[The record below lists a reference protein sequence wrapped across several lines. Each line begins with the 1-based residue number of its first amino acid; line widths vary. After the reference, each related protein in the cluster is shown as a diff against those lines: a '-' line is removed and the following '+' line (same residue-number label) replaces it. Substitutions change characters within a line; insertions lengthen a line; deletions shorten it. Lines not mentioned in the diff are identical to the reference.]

1 MPTTDKPQE
10 SGRTPA
16 RSSSVPGLPAFTTV
30 AIALSVSVM
39 ITIIAMLATFGL
51 YRWRPHYLQARD
63 MMGVTVFGNAVVH
76 ASVEEKDINVGT
88 VQNVQGGGGAHPLD
102 NLDLLLENLAARKPQ
117 RSFHPELRFR
127 FSERSNAL
135 GTVPPLLAASLAG
148 YPADGLMHLAAAA
161 LAPERAEEQQ
171 RALLIDLVRE
181 TAIRNGISPSA
192 LSVEAVRPSESKG
205 KTTTRL
211 MAILSGHV
219 SPDMLYQA
227 VSRTVRGKDVVTDQ
241 EAVSGQKALIKVY
254 FQDALCVELLCITPV
269 PFGTKSPESM
279 QVRAPEKAMAVQP
292 RSVKPTKAQEEPA
305 VLPMTEKASARPKA
319 EPEKSQPA
327 PKVDPAQQV
336 AKDLTPP
343 LQSAT
348 DSALPEQTSVTPAPA
363 GLSSA
368 TPSEPE
374 DMETYGQSL
383 PPASAPKPEP
393 AATPA
398 PPDQLLTDKDAG
410 TAALAHVKAAPAL
423 EPVALPAESAS
434 LAPDQDPVLQEP
446 DTIEAFPVVLEAAP
460 VLPEVP
466 VPPGE
471 MTKAAEN
478 PLPQESA
485 VVEAPV
491 VTQEAVQ
498 ILPEVP
504 APPGETTEAAEN
516 PLPQESA
523 VVEAPVVIQE
533 AVPVFPEAS
542 VPSQTTVTSAVEV
555 VQPEAQG
562 EAAGEEA
569 VDTPEGP
576 LALPETE
583 SEITPDESPAEDAK
597 IVLARNVVPVET
609 YPPAP
614 EEETAEGEGEAV
626 KAYLGIILDDGGYG
640 GDEMTR
646 VMELDNRLTLA
657 ILPDTPFASET
668 VQLAVA
674 KGFEIMVHM
683 PMQAGLG
690 AKNRFP
696 GELNVNMTREQVRQ
710 RTQECLDQF
719 PEAVGVNNHTG
730 GLFTRY
736 PENMGWF
743 LEVVK
748 AEQMYFVDSR
758 TVGSSCAYDKAVEA
772 GIPAARRDLFLD
784 HSNTIS
790 DIRKRFNELVDIA
803 KRQGSAVGIGHFR
816 PNTITVLAEKL
827 PGLAAQG
834 IELVPVSELVW

>member
-102 NLDLLLENLAARKPQ
+102 NLDLLLENLAARKRQ
-117 RSFHPELRFR
+117 RSFHPELRFP
-127 FSERSNAL
+127 FSERSNTL

-161 LAPERAEEQQ
+161 LAPERAEEEQ

-269 PFGTKSPESM
+269 PFGTMSPESTKA
-279 QVRAPEKAMAVQP
+279 APPEAAVTAQP

-305 VLPMTEKASARPKA
+305 ALPMTEKASARPKA
-319 EPEKSQPA
+319 EPEKSQTA
-327 PKVDPAQQV
+327 PKVGPAQQV

-343 LQSAT
+343 LQAAT
-348 DSALPEQTSVTPAPA
+348 DSAVPEQTSVTPAPA
-363 GLSSA
+363 GPSSA

-374 DMETYGQSL
+374 DMETYVQSL

-446 DTIEAFPVVLEAAP
+446 DTIEAFPVVLEAVP

-471 MTKAAEN
+471 TMEAVEN
-478 PLPQESA
+478 PS
-485 VVEAPV
+485 
-491 VTQEAVQ
+491 
-498 ILPEVP
+498 
-504 APPGETTEAAEN
+504 
-516 PLPQESA
+516 PQESA
-523 VVEAPVVIQE
+523 VVEAPVVIRE